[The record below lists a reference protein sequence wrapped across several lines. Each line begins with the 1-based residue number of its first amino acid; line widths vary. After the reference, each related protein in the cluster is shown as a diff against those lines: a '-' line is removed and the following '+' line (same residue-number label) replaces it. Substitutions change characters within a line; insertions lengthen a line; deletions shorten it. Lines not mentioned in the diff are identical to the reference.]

1 MDKHT
6 GFLSL
11 YSYPLVEDLSKKKNI
26 SKEKALDYYYNSRF
40 YNLYEREETKLWH
53 FSQVTLGDM
62 LDWEIS
68 TGRLEIPVEG

>member
-1 MDKHT
+1 MDKHA
-6 GFLSL
+6 GILSL
-11 YSYPLVEDLSKKKNI
+11 YSYSLVEDLAKKKNI

-53 FSQVTLGDM
+53 FSLITLGDM
-62 LDWEIS
+62 LEGEIS